1 MEKYS
6 FKWLLRLSNSI
17 FGHEKTRVERKMN
30 LISWENGAS
39 FQDQSQSVVILKWN
53 SGLRSTIFN
62 GSTVQMSVES
72 NSDCFGLSLLR
83 DWLRELVRFL
93 LDHSHSKLK
102 PMSTRWLLEVFT
114 LVLIGCERARKRAL
128 FFQPIGFKPKPIGVF
143 PRFEL
148 LACFYF
154 EFSLARVN
162 KTCALILFNHMQNSH
177 QLSRGQSMFFI

>member
-83 DWLRELVRFL
+83 DWLRETRALLTRPFAFKTKTNEYSSAPGGIYPCSDRLRTGKKTRAFFSTNRIQTKTNWRFPALWTVGLFL
-93 LDHSHSKLK
+93 L
-102 PMSTRWLLEVFT
+102 WIF
-114 LVLIGCERARKRAL
+114 IGSC
-128 FFQPIGFKPKPIGVF
+128 
-143 PRFEL
+143 
-148 LACFYF
+148 
-154 EFSLARVN
+154 
-162 KTCALILFNHMQNSH
+162 
-177 QLSRGQSMFFI
+177 